1 MRVCR
6 SSQKLQY
13 GVRSERP
20 NNALE
25 RGLGYDKCADCG
37 AFEPDWTS
45 FAIVNYVND
54 NYKTCPPIGRDSTTH
69 A

>member
-20 NNALE
+20 TNALE

-37 AFEPDWTS
+37 ALEPDWTS
-45 FAIVNYVND
+45 LYLGFVICIACSGVHRNH
-54 NYKTCPPIGRDSTTH
+54 PF
-69 A
+69 